1 MFRFRALAA
10 GAAAALA
17 AVTALSTAP
26 AEAAPPAPCNNA
38 PQITDPS
45 GDGHHPPTDVLSAWW
60 SEANGRLQ
68 AVIKV
73 SAATPAAQHDEAEI
87 PGAGYAFIYSV
98 GPQPRYVRAIIPIS
112 GPPTF
117 DHGTYTG
124 VGGFASAG
132 PTTGAVESG
141 AGTGGTVTIDVPAL
155 VPGTRLIGLRVI
167 TWDGINGSEV
177 TWVDHAPGGASPTD
191 SARGA
196 DYVVGSCGATGPG
209 ATPTPGGGGGGTPQP
224 TGAQG
229 VTSVQLAAPK
239 YVTGRKTVTITGK
252 VLPARAGVPIM
263 LKRTAK
269 TTGTSSTT
277 SAADGSFKL
286 RIVVGETTRLRAT
299 ADGVRSGEVTVTARS
314 KVKIK
319 VRNRADGSAIV
330 TGTVDPKLPGRV
342 LWLRTNAIN
351 ASAKTTARGGKFTL
365 RLKHPRPGRYQ
376 AIFIPTGG
384 RAERSTSNTGVIR

>member
-10 GAAAALA
+10 GATLALA
-17 AVTALSTAP
+17 AVTALSTPTAK
-26 AEAAPPAPCNNA
+26 AAPPAPCNNA

-98 GPQPRYVRAIIPIS
+98 GPTPRYVRAIIPIS
-112 GPPTF
+112 GPTTF
-117 DHGTYTG
+117 DYGTYTG
-124 VGGFASAG
+124 VGGFTSAG

-141 AGTGGTVTIDVPAL
+141 PGTGGTVTIDVPA
-155 VPGTRLIGLRVI
+155 VASGTRLIGLRVI

-177 TWVDHAPGGASPTD
+177 TWVDHAPGAAQPTD

-196 DYVVGSCGATGPG
+196 DYVVGSCAAAGPG
-209 ATPTPGGGGGGTPQP
+209 ATPTPGGGGTPQP
-224 TGAQG
+224 PGQG
-229 VTSVQLAAPK
+229 VTSVLLAAPK
-239 YVTGRKTVTITGK
+239 HITGRRTVTVTGK
-252 VLPARAGVPIM
+252 VLPARAGLPIT

-269 TTGTSSTT
+269 RTGTSTATT
-277 SAADGSFKL
+277 TADGSFKL
-286 RIVVGETTRLRAT
+286 RVVVGETTRLRAT
-299 ADGVRSGEVTVTARS
+299 AGGIGSGEVTITVRS

-330 TGTVDPKLPGRV
+330 TGTVDPKLPGRI
-342 LWLRTNAIN
+342 LLLRTNAIK
-351 ASAKTTARGGKFTL
+351 ASAKTTAQGGKFTL

-376 AIFIPTGG
+376 AIFIPTGE